1 MAWVIH
7 RAHGI
12 GPIIHQPAQ
21 SSGSALGWHMVDG
34 IMSSIANFATL
45 ICNASDFSRFAH
57 KPSNAVVPQ
66 IVAIPMTFGLVSF
79 VGIIVASSSQAI
91 YGEAFWDPL
100 TMLSKMLEEDPY
112 NSGTRAGVFF
122 ISASFII
129 AQLGTNIA
137 ANSESYTDPR
147 ISILALIP
155 GHQLFLRDQ
164 I

>member
-1 MAWVIH
+1 
-7 RAHGI
+7 
-12 GPIIHQPAQ
+12 
-21 SSGSALGWHMVDG
+21 MVDG

-112 NSGTRAGVFF
+112 DSGTRAGVFF

-129 AQLGTNIA
+129 AQLGTNVA
-137 ANSESYTDPR
+137 ANSK
-147 ISILALIP
+147 
-155 GHQLFLRDQ
+155 
-164 I
+164 